1 MNIIILLAIIPLFTF
16 VVMMN
21 YSNEA
26 FAEKSITFE
35 PKSLF
40 EIGDNSYLLIFKGCT
55 GSEPIS
61 ADEIEIVSDTE
72 TLLLVA
78 HAEEDRVIP
87 PEECR
92 VLEVQ
97 IRANDP
103 ASISIQ
109 VSSLGINTPINPEE
123 LEDDTLSFA
132 KEDVKMG
139 FPTEISIR
147 LVDLSHSDD
156 PLTEKDLKECETFHD
171 DYTNLSESVFS
182 SRYLYH
188 PFMGDCI
195 MLYEDP
201 IWDIE
206 GMDRYEQLSDRLRTL
221 QLESDYLAKQIPT
234 TGISLT
240 RKSVVETQVEGVY
253 LVTFEG
259 CSGNKFVELDDVFI
273 ASDKEVQSVTPP
285 EIENRIIK
293 PGICRIVE
301 FQISADDPESIRI
314 TIPSMALSSM
324 EMKHAMGTMEMK
336 HTMDTMKKGPHMSP
350 RAQMKQGVPADEV
363 VCKEGLQLMKK
374 SRDGSAACVSDR
386 AVSKLIERGWG
397 HHF

>member
-1 MNIIILLAIIPLFTF
+1 MIKIIILLAIIPLFTSG
-16 VVMMN
+16 VMMN
-21 YSNEA
+21 YSNEV

-40 EIGDNSYLLIFKGCT
+40 EIGDNSYLLIFIGCT

-78 HAEEDRVIP
+78 HAEADRVIP
-87 PEECR
+87 SQECR

-109 VSSLGINTPINPEE
+109 VSSLGINIPINPEE

-139 FPTEISIR
+139 FPTETSIR
-147 LVDLSHSDD
+147 LVDLSHRDV

-171 DYTNLSESVFS
+171 DYTNLSDSVFS

-201 IWDIE
+201 IWDIQ
-206 GMDRYEQLSDRLRTL
+206 GTDRYEQLSDRFRAL

-240 RKSVVETQVEGVY
+240 KKSVVETQREGVY
-253 LVTFEG
+253 LVTFEA
-259 CSGNKFVELDDVFI
+259 CTGNKFVELKDVFI
-273 ASDKEVQSVTPP
+273 ASDKEVQSVIPP
-285 EIENRIIK
+285 EIANRIIK
-293 PGICRIVE
+293 PGICRVVE
-301 FQISADDPESIRI
+301 YHISADDPESIRI
-314 TIPSMALSSM
+314 TIPSMAVSSL
-324 EMKHAMGTMEMK
+324 EMK

-350 RAQMKQGVPADEV
+350 RAQMIQGVPADEV

-374 SRDGSAACVSDR
+374 SRDGSAACVSSST
-386 AVSKLIERGWG
+386 ASKLEERGWG
-397 HHF
+397 TIQKETTMMN

>member
-1 MNIIILLAIIPLFTF
+1 MIKFIIFLAIIPLFTSG
-16 VVMMN
+16 VMMN
-21 YSNEA
+21 YYDEA
-26 FAEKSITFE
+26 FAERSITFE
-35 PKSLF
+35 PKSLYK
-40 EIGDNSYLLIFKGCT
+40 IGDNSYLLIFIGCT

-61 ADEIEIVSDTE
+61 ADEIEIVTDTE
-72 TLLLVA
+72 TVLLVA
-78 HAEEDRVIP
+78 HAEQDRVIP
-87 PEECR
+87 SEECR

-109 VSSLGINTPINPEE
+109 VSSLGVNIPINPEE

-132 KEDVKMG
+132 KVDVKMG
-139 FPTEISIR
+139 FPTQISIR
-147 LVDLSHSDD
+147 LVDLSHRDD
-156 PLTEKDLKECETFHD
+156 PLTEKDLKECEKSHD
-171 DYTNLSESVFS
+171 DYTNLSDGEFS

-201 IWDIE
+201 IWDME

-240 RKSVVETQVEGVY
+240 KKSVVETQIEGVY

-259 CSGNKFVELDDVFI
+259 CTGNKFLELKDVFI
-273 ASDKEVQSVTPP
+273 ASDKEAQSVLPP

-293 PGICRIVE
+293 PGICRSVE

-324 EMKHAMGTMEMK
+324 EFK

-363 VCKEGLQLMKK
+363 VCKEGLQLIKK

>member
-1 MNIIILLAIIPLFTF
+1 MIKFIILLAIIPLFTSG
-16 VVMMN
+16 VMMN

-26 FAEKSITFE
+26 FAERSITFE
-35 PKSLF
+35 PRSLF
-40 EIGDNSYLLIFKGCT
+40 KLGDNSYLLIFNACT
-55 GSEPIS
+55 GSEPIR
-61 ADEIEIVSDTE
+61 AGEIEIVTDTE
-72 TLLLVA
+72 TLLLVS

-87 PEECR
+87 RGICR

-109 VSSLGINTPINPEE
+109 VSSLGVNVPINPEE
-123 LEDDTLSFA
+123 LEDDTSSVA
-132 KEDVKMG
+132 KADVKMG
-139 FPTEISIR
+139 FPTQISIR
-147 LVDLSHSDD
+147 LVDLSHRDD
-156 PLTEKDLKECETFHD
+156 PLTEKDLKECEAIHD
-171 DYTNLSESVFS
+171 DYISISEDVFS

-188 PFMGDCI
+188 PFMGDCV

-206 GMDRYEQLSDRLRTL
+206 GIDRYEQLSDRLRTL
-221 QLESDYLAKQIPT
+221 QLESDYLAKQLPT
-234 TGISLT
+234 IGVSLT
-240 RKSVVETQVEGVY
+240 KKSVAETPIEGIY
-253 LVTFEG
+253 LVIFEA
-259 CSGNKFVELDDVFI
+259 CTGNKFVELKDVI
-273 ASDKEVQSVTPP
+273 VASDKEVLSVTTP
-285 EIENRIIK
+285 EIETRIVK

-301 FQISADDPESIRI
+301 FHISADDPESIRL
-314 TIPSMALSSM
+314 TIPSMAVSSM
-324 EMKHAMGTMEMK
+324 EFK

-363 VCKEGLQLMKK
+363 VCKEGLQLIKK

>member
-1 MNIIILLAIIPLFTF
+1 MIKFIIFLAIIPLFTSG
-16 VVMMN
+16 VMMN
-21 YSNEA
+21 YYDEA
-26 FAEKSITFE
+26 FAERSITFE
-35 PKSLF
+35 PKSLYK
-40 EIGDNSYLLIFKGCT
+40 IGDNSYLLIFIGCT

-61 ADEIEIVSDTE
+61 ADEIEIVTDTE
-72 TLLLVA
+72 TVLLVA
-78 HAEEDRVIP
+78 HAEQDRVIP
-87 PEECR
+87 SEECR

-109 VSSLGINTPINPEE
+109 VSSLGVNIPINPEE

-132 KEDVKMG
+132 KVDVKMG
-139 FPTEISIR
+139 FPTQISIR
-147 LVDLSHSDD
+147 LVDLSHRDD
-156 PLTEKDLKECETFHD
+156 PLTEKDLKECEKSHD
-171 DYTNLSESVFS
+171 DYTNLSDGEFS

-201 IWDIE
+201 IWDME

-240 RKSVVETQVEGVY
+240 KKSVVETQIEGVY

-259 CSGNKFVELDDVFI
+259 CTGNKFLELKDVFI
-273 ASDKEVQSVTPP
+273 ASDKEAQSVLPP

-293 PGICRIVE
+293 PGICRSVE

-324 EMKHAMGTMEMK
+324 EFK
-336 HTMDTMKKGPHMSP
+336 HTMYTMKKGPHMSP

-363 VCKEGLQLMKK
+363 VCKEGLQLIKK